1 MASAGER
8 LAILLFLAQPLTSV
22 SKYFMKKSA
31 SFLAIAFCA
40 LSIYAQ
46 QQGSA
51 VADPEAG
58 ALLEKAAS
66 RFRSFKS
73 VDVDFTLTTIRPKLK
88 PDEPDSKYTSDDK
101 GRLYMKGNKFKI
113 SMNGV
118 DIYCDGKTI
127 WSYNPKTKEIQVNDY
142 EESQETFSPSKIFSV
157 YKEGYSYQ
165 IKEKKPIGGKN
176 VTVVELAPQNRKVS
190 YFKIDVGLD
199 DATNDVLESKI
210 YEKSGVRYIY
220 KINKLNTAPNL
231 SDDFFTCDARK
242 YPGAKMVDLR

>member
-1 MASAGER
+1 
-8 LAILLFLAQPLTSV
+8 
-22 SKYFMKKSA
+22 MKK
-31 SFLAIAFCA
+31 L
-40 LSIYAQ
+40 LSIWAFALIAVMSHAQ

-58 ALLEKAAS
+58 AMLEKATS
-66 RFRSFKS
+66 RFKSFKS
-73 VDVDFTLTTIRPKLK
+73 VDVDFTLTTIRPKMK
-88 PDEPDSKYTSDDK
+88 PDEADSKYTSNDNGK
-101 GRLYMKGNKFKI
+101 LWMKGNKFKI

-142 EESQETFSPSKIFSV
+142 EESNETFSPSKIFSV

-165 IKEKKPIGGKN
+165 IKETKTFGGKN
-176 VTVVELAPQNRKVS
+176 VTVIELAPQNRKVS

-220 KINKLNTAPNL
+220 KINKLNTAANL
-231 SDDFFTCDARK
+231 SDDFFTCDAKK
-242 YPGAKMVDLR
+242 YPGAKVVDLR

>member
-1 MASAGER
+1 MKKIFSV
-8 LAILLFLAQPLTSV
+8 LIAILMMISV
-22 SKYFMKKSA
+22 
-31 SFLAIAFCA
+31 CA
-40 LSIYAQ
+40 R

-58 ALLEKAAS
+58 AMLEKATN
-66 RFRSFKS
+66 RFKSFKS
-73 VDVDFTLTTIRPKLK
+73 IEVDFTLTTIRPKLK
-88 PDEPDSKYTSDDK
+88 PDEPDSKYTSNDHGK
-101 GRLYMKGNKFKI
+101 LWMKGNKFKI

-142 EESQETFSPSKIFSV
+142 EESNETFSPTKIFSV

-165 IKEKKPIGGKN
+165 IKEKKTFAGKN
-176 VTVVELAPQNRKVS
+176 VTVIELAPQNRKVS

-220 KINKLNTAPNL
+220 KINKLNAAANL
-231 SDDFFTCDARK
+231 SDDFFVCDAKK
-242 YPGAKMVDLR
+242 YPGAKVVDLR